1 MSINCLVLYLAINVH
16 LILGL
21 HEFGLTF
28 SFPLFFEEARE
39 CIFAL
44 DWKKTVGDFP
54 RYVC

>member
-1 MSINCLVLYLAINVH
+1 MSIHCLVLYLAINDH

-28 SFPLFFEEARE
+28 SFE